1 MANKKEA
8 TPKDYDR
15 WGKTCVKFTDN
26 TPNNPPKKEANTP
39 KKVVRTTKKGK

>member
-26 TPNNPPKKEANTP
+26 APKKEIKTP
-39 KKVVRTTKKGK
+39 KTVVKTTKKGK

>member
-15 WGKTCVKFTDN
+15 WGKTCVTFTDN
-26 TPNNPPKKEANTP
+26 APKKTEKTP
-39 KKVVRTTKKGK
+39 KKVVKTTKKGK

>member
-15 WGKTCVKFTDN
+15 WEKTCVTFTDSS
-26 TPNNPPKKEANTP
+26 PKKTDKAP
-39 KKVVRTTKKGK
+39 KKVVKTVKKGK

>member
-1 MANKKEA
+1 MANKNEA

-26 TPNNPPKKEANTP
+26 TPKKAEKTP
-39 KKVVRTTKKGK
+39 KKVVKTAKKGK

>member
-1 MANKKEA
+1 MSNKNEA

-15 WGKTCVKFTDN
+15 WGKTCVKFNDTA
-26 TPNNPPKKEANTP
+26 PKKEAKTP

>member
-1 MANKKEA
+1 MANKKEV

-26 TPNNPPKKEANTP
+26 TPKKEAS
-39 KKVVRTTKKGK
+39 KKVVKTVKKGK